1 MTTLESILDLEKR
14 IGQTVLG
21 QEKMIERMLIGLLAN
36 GNLLVEGLPGLAKT
50 RAIKKLS
57 KFVDAGLSRI
67 QFTPDLLPSDIT
79 GSEIYYTAEG
89 KGEFKFQPGPIF
101 NNLVLA
107 DEINRAPAKVQA
119 ALLEAMEE
127 RHVTVA
133 GKTHALPPLFLVMAT
148 QNPIEQEGTYPLPEA
163 QLDRFLM
170 HVRVDYP
177 EEKSERDIMLLV
189 RNEEETSAT
198 PAAASSATSDS
209 RLPQDVIFDA
219 RKSIHAVK
227 MEPAVEQYVVALIEA
242 TRYPERYD
250 KELRKWIEIGASPRG
265 TIGLDK
271 CSRAYAWL
279 KGRDFVRPDDVQAI
293 AHDVLRHRVLLSY
306 DAQAEGVKA
315 DQVIDKV
322 LKLVAVA

>member
-1 MTTLESILDLEKR
+1 
-14 IGQTVLG
+14 
-21 QEKMIERMLIGLLAN
+21 
-36 GNLLVEGLPGLAKT
+36 
-50 RAIKKLS
+50 
-57 KFVDAGLSRI
+57 
-67 QFTPDLLPSDIT
+67 
-79 GSEIYYTAEG
+79 
-89 KGEFKFQPGPIF
+89 
-101 NNLVLA
+101 
-107 DEINRAPAKVQA
+107 
-119 ALLEAMEE
+119 
-127 RHVTVA
+127 
-133 GKTHALPPLFLVMAT
+133 
-148 QNPIEQEGTYPLPEA
+148 
-163 QLDRFLM
+163 
-170 HVRVDYP
+170 
-177 EEKSERDIMLLV
+177 
-189 RNEEETSAT
+189 
-198 PAAASSATSDS
+198 
-209 RLPQDVIFDA
+209 VIFDA